1 MDSAPKPKMPKVKCE
16 CGRIVQLNSIVAH
29 NKSHVHKNKMSAVP
43 RYTMRWGKFTVKF
56 E

>member
-1 MDSAPKPKMPKVKCE
+1 MESPKFRMPKVECE
-16 CGRIVQLNSIVAH
+16 CGRIVQLNSIIAH
-29 NKSHVHKNKMSAVP
+29 NKSNLHKNRMSKVP